1 MNYLNKLLGLSIL
14 MSCSAASSAEEKVM
28 VAYCQDGKG
37 CEAYLSDLTY
47 SEADLVLNY
56 LGNLEKAKGNI
67 LVFTE
72 NNQKQ
77 WIHYHSNFDLK
88 KLHQNIFGGQ
98 GQPVIRL
105 FPAVLSNDIQPK
117 DGFWSI
123 KSSNPKVTG
132 CPNGVAE
139 QVSKQK
145 FAESGQVKFS
155 QPFKATDMIKHQ
167 SIKWLKLAPNQ
178 YKAKIFMAGNTQA
191 MFNSVYEIKIVNP
204 NLIKGQ
210 AISKINVP
218 TSRNCK
224 IVMDFTY
231 TRKAG

>member
-1 MNYLNKLLGLSIL
+1 M
-14 MSCSAASSAEEKVM
+14 
-28 VAYCQDGKG
+28 
-37 CEAYLSDLTY
+37 
-47 SEADLVLNY
+47 
-56 LGNLEKAKGNI
+56 
-67 LVFTE
+67 
-72 NNQKQ
+72 
-77 WIHYHSNFDLK
+77 
-88 KLHQNIFGGQ
+88 
-98 GQPVIRL
+98 IRL
-105 FPAVLSNDIQPK
+105 FPAILTHDIQPK

-123 KSSNPKVTG
+123 NSSNPKVTG

-191 MFNSVYEIKIVNP
+191 MFNSVYDIKIVNP